1 MKFATRVFAIFKK
14 TETYVVSVLLVALL
28 FVGYLNYSSPR
39 SAYPEA
45 YYGKPVVSQE
55 YPQINLS
62 IEQVVEVGQYLY
74 VLHHHSNGIVQVY
87 DLSGTYQHTL
97 FFYCHEKGGFSLAAD
112 DQFVYVQDMRNH
124 VYVLMDG
131 AFISFLERAE
141 AERQLNDIDF
151 RSGASSA
158 GYEIRSNGVWRI
170 SESSE
175 QCIIESAVPNRYL
188 ADIFLIVICAGF
200 ALVMLFQYRKRN

>member
-1 MKFATRVFAIFKK
+1 MKFATSVFSLFKK
-14 TETYVVSVLLVALL
+14 TDTYAVAVLLVALL
-28 FVGYLNYSSPR
+28 FVGYLNYSSPH

-45 YYGKPVVSQE
+45 YYGKPVVSKE

-62 IEQVVEVGQYLY
+62 IEQVVEAGQYLY

-124 VYVLMDG
+124 VYVLTDG

-151 RSGASSA
+151 RSGASSE
-158 GYEIRSNGVWRI
+158 GYEIRSNGVWRTT
-170 SESSE
+170 ESGE
-175 QCIIESAVPNRYL
+175 QCIIESAVTNRYL
-188 ADIFLIVICAGF
+188 AEFFLVVICAGF
-200 ALVMLFQYRKRN
+200 ALVTLFQNRKRN

>member
-1 MKFATRVFAIFKK
+1 MKFATRVFVIFKK
-14 TETYVVSVLLVALL
+14 TGTYAVSVLLVALL
-28 FVGYLNYSSPR
+28 LVGSLNYSSPH

-45 YYGKPVVSQE
+45 YYSKPVVSKE

-97 FFYCHEKGGFSLAAD
+97 FFYCHEKGGFYLAAD
-112 DQFVYVQDMRNH
+112 DQFVYVQDMRNN
-124 VYVLMDG
+124 VYVLTDG

-141 AERQLNDIDF
+141 AEQQLQDIDF

-170 SESSE
+170 TESSE
-175 QCIIESAVPNRYL
+175 QCIIEAVVTNRYH
-188 ADIFLIVICAGF
+188 ADILLVLICVGF
-200 ALVMLFQYRKRN
+200 ALVMLLQY

>member
-1 MKFATRVFAIFKK
+1 M
-14 TETYVVSVLLVALL
+14 
-28 FVGYLNYSSPR
+28 
-39 SAYPEA
+39 
-45 YYGKPVVSQE
+45 
-55 YPQINLS
+55 
-62 IEQVVEVGQYLY
+62 GQYLY

-124 VYVLMDG
+124 VYLLMDG

-141 AERQLNDIDF
+141 AEQQLNDIDF

-175 QCIIESAVPNRYL
+175 QCIIEFAVPNRYL
-188 ADIFLIVICAGF
+188 AKSSLIVICAGF